1 MIRNYSTYEDRET
14 NKQQKKKCGPI
25 QIKRQST
32 KAKSYIIHVLKISNK
47 DFIGTINIITILTEV

>member
-32 KAKSYIIHVLKISNK
+32 KAKSYIIHVCIFNARCAYKSYLMK
-47 DFIGTINIITILTEV
+47 

>member
-1 MIRNYSTYEDRET
+1 MIQNYSTYEDRET
-14 NKQQKKKCGPI
+14 NKKKKCGPI